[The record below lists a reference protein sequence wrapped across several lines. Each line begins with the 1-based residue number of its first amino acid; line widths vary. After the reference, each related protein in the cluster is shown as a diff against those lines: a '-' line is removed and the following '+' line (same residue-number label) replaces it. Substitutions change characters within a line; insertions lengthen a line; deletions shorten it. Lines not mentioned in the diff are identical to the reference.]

1 MLHIETRQSHE
12 GYRMLSNK
20 KSKMMDGLEL
30 AHLEAVREA
39 WRSAKAGM
47 KVCMVSV
54 YECGWDTL
62 LGQYYGVMIKYV
74 EKGLI
79 YHRVEDSMKPEL
91 QLTADDLDNVLIT
104 MEMI

>member
-1 MLHIETRQSHE
+1 
-12 GYRMLSNK
+12 MLSNN
-20 KSKMMDGLEL
+20 KSKMIEGLEL
-30 AHLEAVREA
+30 EHLEAVRDA
-39 WRSAKAGM
+39 WRAAKMGM

-62 LGQYYGVMIKYV
+62 LGQYHDVMIKYV

-79 YHRVEDSMKPEL
+79 YHRVEDTMKPEL
-91 QLTADDLDNVLIT
+91 QLTTSDLDNVLVP